1 MSRFI
6 KDWLVS
12 NEEKAE
18 SAPVIIQDGD
28 TPKDDFSAASA
39 DDASDVETDKPAV
52 ADLPA
57 ASEGAPKATVKDQGH
72 QTISVSAEGDEKD
85 LYSTGELNQMI
96 SNEAFVGGLLGFLG
110 TSVVVGIPFVGTA
123 VHGALRVER
132 IKLRE
137 DIQTIA
143 KRIEKVRNGQLTE
156 AKAKKMTL
164 PDGIKDVDWVEV
176 LKSSLLG
183 TFFGPLYGIRQG
195 SQIEDLNK
203 ELQKKLGELEESLKK
218 SGISTETYAEYR
230 ASIEEAETDKTDL
243 PTDTEADAGDEPKG
257 DDVAKIEAD
266 EGNGSG
272 DTAPEGVDETV
283 TADDAEVTQVD
294 EPADEAPED
303 DVEKDESDADE
314 KDESDDSDETDEH
327 EGERPARDDGDDGR
341 DEDDLDDGREG
352 YEEHEGTLDSPLE
365 NAMEASRNV
374 EAVGEDVD
382 ALMRVTESLEAYHT
396 LLARSLKESDG
407 ISALTA
413 DMVRVG
419 LESLDVSLGGTSVV
433 LGMEAFGEHSSQ
445 RMATRLSMEGVGDAI
460 KTTVEA
466 AKKAIKRLFEMLYDA
481 FNQVMNG
488 VGRAKTRL
496 AAVVKEL
503 KDAPSSL
510 GAVETSVSGAGRLT
524 LDGKFAGNDADAVK
538 LLTNVTNYMYDIYPK
553 SCVALARNMDKE
565 FKSAAKNGT
574 IEERQRVHGMLTA
587 AFKTQPWETVGQDPK
602 DEAKVTSAELPGGW
616 KLERRIA
623 DVPKSSSSKAFNV
636 KTTAYSFK
644 ENFDIRFETDSS
656 IKSGESTAKYT
667 TPNAAGMKTLITA
680 LEGLITAAEQNK
692 QAAVNYKLLGK
703 HFSDYHQQI
712 DYSADD
718 GSVSQ
723 MFYYDMSRVMTR
735 PAGPFN
741 GYIGRT
747 LNAYISILEHNL
759 SAMKKAATPA
769 SDQKA
774 LPAS

>member
-28 TPKDDFSAASA
+28 IPKDDFSAASA

-72 QTISVSAEGDEKD
+72 QTIRVSAEDDEKD
-85 LYSTGELNQMI
+85 ESDD
-96 SNEAFVGGLLGFLG
+96 
-110 TSVVVGIPFVGTA
+110 P
-123 VHGALRVER
+123 
-132 IKLRE
+132 
-137 DIQTIA
+137 
-143 KRIEKVRNGQLTE
+143 EKD
-156 AKAKKMTL
+156 A
-164 PDGIKDVDWVEV
+164 
-176 LKSSLLG
+176 
-183 TFFGPLYGIRQG
+183 
-195 SQIEDLNK
+195 
-203 ELQKKLGELEESLKK
+203 
-218 SGISTETYAEYR
+218 
-230 ASIEEAETDKTDL
+230 TD
-243 PTDTEADAGDEPKG
+243 DEPASDEPEG

-272 DTAPEGVDETV
+272 DAAPEGVDETV

-294 EPADEAPED
+294 EPAADEKDEPADTVPADDVPAD

-327 EGERPARDDGDDGR
+327 EGERPASDDGDDGR

-365 NAMEASRNV
+365 NEMKASRNV
-374 EAVGEDVD
+374 EVVGEDVD

-396 LLARSLKESDG
+396 LLTRSLTESDG

-433 LGMEAFGEHSSQ
+433 LSMEAFGEHSSQ
-445 RMATRLSMEGVGDAI
+445 RMATRLSMEGVGEAI
-460 KTTVEA
+460 KATVEA
-466 AKKAIKRLFEMLYDA
+466 VKKAIKRLFEMLYDA
-481 FNQVMNG
+481 FNQVVNG

-510 GAVETSVSGAGRLT
+510 DAVETSVSGAGRLT

-602 DEAKVTSAELPGGW
+602 DEAKVTSAEFPGGW

-623 DVPKSSSSKAFNV
+623 DVPKSSSSKVFDL

-656 IKSGESTAKYT
+656 IKSGESTAKYI

-703 HFSDYHQQI
+703 HFSNYHQQI

-774 LPAS
+774 VPAS